1 MLPESGTGAIQISP
15 IYPQTR
21 SPIPLQLCPSIDEAN
36 SKYQLANALN
46 TAGECYCE
54 VSLNG
59 HKQIDLVWID
69 HEGSTDSS
77 RIVGIEIKTASE
89 FNQATHKLESQVD
102 EYHSVTVADL
112 TNATAVAG
120 DSIMRAD
127 ETYVFDEVWVVAVG
141 GQDRWDL
148 PWRDDTPEDGWLNYN
163 PVTGRLTYE
172 IDATPDRDT
181 IPFDFEQRATEAQ
194 YTAFLW
200 DWYQSSSEAL
210 VAAESWFS
218 KPRDRLLKGGG
229 LKYRKGK
236 GEAGKTK
243 QADLVVSKNSEID
256 PLREDSTIR
265 GVEVKS
271 SFDANTRNRLNDQ
284 LPLYRDSGLFSEVY
298 LAVQD
303 DDRQAAT
310 SFLETNYPQVGL
322 LTMDLVNQEVS
333 LIRQSK
339 PLELK
344 KIPVGRCPGS
354 DIEFQL

>member
-1 MLPESGTGAIQISP
+1 MLPESGTGAIQITP

-21 SPIPLQLCPSIDEAN
+21 SPIPLQLCPSDEAN
-36 SKYQLANALN
+36 SKYQLASALN

-59 HKQIDLVWID
+59 RKQIDLVWID

-77 RIVGIEIKTASE
+77 RTVGIEIKTASE
-89 FNQATHKLESQVD
+89 FDQATHKLESQVED
-102 EYHSVTVADL
+102 YHSLTVGDL

-141 GQDRWDL
+141 DQDRWEL
-148 PWRDDTPEDGWLNYN
+148 PWREDTPEDGWLNYN
-163 PVTGRLTYE
+163 PVTGQLTYE
-172 IDATPDRDT
+172 IDATPCRDT
-181 IPFDFEQRATEAQ
+181 IPFDFDQRATEAQ

-200 DWYQSSSEAL
+200 NRYQSSSETL

-218 KPRDRLLKGGG
+218 KPRDRLLKQGN

-236 GEAGKTK
+236 GQGGKTK
-243 QADLVVSKNSEID
+243 QADLIVSKSSEVD
-256 PLREDSTIR
+256 PLRDNSTIR

-271 SFDANTRNRLNDQ
+271 SFTANTRDRLNDQ

-303 DDRQAAT
+303 DDRQAPT
-310 SFLETNYPQVGL
+310 SFLETSYPQVGL
-322 LTMDLVNQEVS
+322 LAMDLVDQEVS
-333 LIRQSK
+333 LIRQAK

-344 KIPVGRCPGS
+344 RIPVGRCPGS
-354 DIEFQL
+354 NTEFQL